1 MTTTLPTLNRQS
13 SPLLTVMRAAGRAG
27 VAVLLWGKP
36 GIGKSSLLQ
45 ALADAEGI
53 PMETVIASLREPADF
68 AGLPVVQ
75 DTGVELAAP
84 AWAVRLSGVD
94 DGYLF
99 LDELTTAPPAVQA
112 AALRVVL
119 DRVVGDLTLPRGV
132 RIVAAANPPEQA
144 ADGWDLAAPM
154 ANRFLHIDHEPAT
167 DDWIDGMTTGFQVP
181 ASGRVLDYSPLLRAA
196 SRAQVAS
203 FIRTRPDLLHALPH
217 DDAASGRAW
226 PSHRTWTMTAD
237 VLAFLDAGDTPANLL
252 AATGLV
258 GEGAAT
264 EFIAWRSL
272 NDLPDPADVLADPE
286 SVPWDTL
293 EPSRAW
299 ATLTAVTAYATADG
313 TKTGWTAA
321 WAPLAVAATAG
332 LQDVAAANARALL
345 KSRPTGTR
353 PPASA
358 RAFLAILTDAG
369 LIPQEAAA

>member
-1 MTTTLPTLNRQS
+1 MTNHLPALQRQS

-45 ALADAEGI
+45 ALARAEGL

-68 AGLPVVQ
+68 AGLPIVREH
-75 DTGVELAAP
+75 GVDLAAP
-84 AWAVRLSGVD
+84 AWAVRLAEAEE
-94 DGYLF
+94 GYLF

-112 AALRVVL
+112 AALRLVL
-119 DRVVGDLTLPRGV
+119 DRVVGDLTLPHKIRV
-132 RIVAAANPPEQA
+132 VAAANPPEFA

-154 ANRFLHIDHEPAT
+154 ANRFLHVDFEPAL
-167 DDWIDGMTTGFQVP
+167 DDWLDGMTTGFQVP
-181 ASGRVLDYSPLLRAA
+181 TSGRVLDFSPVARAA

-203 FIRTRPDLLHALPH
+203 FIRTRPDLLHALPR
-217 DDAASGRAW
+217 DDAATGRAW

-237 VLAFLDAGDTPANLL
+237 VLALLDPGDTPATLL

-258 GEGAAT
+258 GDGAAT
-264 EFIAWRSL
+264 EYIAWRAL
-272 NDLPDPADVLADPE
+272 NDLPDPADVLADPD
-286 SVPWDTL
+286 SVAWATL

-299 ATLTAVTAYATADG
+299 ATLTAVTAHSTADG
-313 TKTGWTAA
+313 TKTGWRAA
-321 WAPLAVAATAG
+321 WTPLAVAARAG

-345 KSRPTGTR
+345 KSRPTGER

-358 RAFLAILTDAG
+358 RAFLTVLADAG
-369 LIPQEAAA
+369 LIPQEAA

>member
-1 MTTTLPTLNRQS
+1 MTTSLPTLNRQS
-13 SPLLTVMRAAGRAG
+13 NPLLTVLRAAGRAG
-27 VAVLLWGKP
+27 VAVLLWGLP
-36 GIGKSSLLQ
+36 GIGKSSLVN
-45 ALADAEGI
+45 ALADAEGL

-75 DTGVELAAP
+75 DSGVELAPP
-84 AWAVRLSGVD
+84 AWAKRLATADS
-94 DGYLF
+94 GYLF

-119 DRVVGDLTLPRGV
+119 DRVVGDLTLPHGV
-132 RIVAAANPPEQA
+132 RIIAAANPPEQA

-154 ANRFLHIDHEPAT
+154 ANRFLHIDHAPST
-167 DDWIDGMTTGFQVP
+167 DDWIDGMTTGFLTP
-181 ASGRVLDYSPLLRAA
+181 ASGRVLDFSPLLRAA
-196 SRAQVAS
+196 SRAEVAS
-203 FIRTRPDLLHALPH
+203 FIRTRPDLLHALPK

-237 VLAFLDAGDTPANLL
+237 VLAFLDPADTPATLL
-252 AATGLV
+252 AASGLV

-264 EFIAWRSL
+264 EYIAWRSL
-272 NDLPDPADVLADPE
+272 NDLPDPADVLADPA
-286 SVPWDTL
+286 SVPWATL

-321 WAPLAVAATAG
+321 WAPLAVAASAG
-332 LQDVAAANARALL
+332 LQDVAAANARALI

-358 RAFLAILTDAG
+358 KSFLAILMDAG
-369 LIPQEAAA
+369 LIPQEDAA

>member
-1 MTTTLPTLNRQS
+1 MTTSLPTLNRQS
-13 SPLLTVMRAAGRAG
+13 NPLLTVLRAAGRAG
-27 VAVLLWGKP
+27 VAVLLWGLP
-36 GIGKSSLLQ
+36 GIGKSSLVN
-45 ALADAEGI
+45 ALADAEGL

-75 DTGVELAAP
+75 DTGVELAPP
-84 AWAVRLSGVD
+84 AWAKRLATADS
-94 DGYLF
+94 GYLF

-119 DRVVGDLTLPRGV
+119 DRVVGDLTLPHGV
-132 RIVAAANPPEQA
+132 RIIAAANPPEQA

-154 ANRFLHIDHEPAT
+154 ANRFLHIDHAPST
-167 DDWIDGMTTGFQVP
+167 DDWIDGMTTGFLTP

-196 SRAQVAS
+196 SRAEVAS
-203 FIRTRPDLLHALPH
+203 FIRTRPDLLHALPK

-237 VLAFLDAGDTPANLL
+237 VLAFLDPADTPATLL
-252 AATGLV
+252 AASGLV

-264 EFIAWRSL
+264 EYIAWRSL
-272 NDLPDPADVLADPE
+272 NDLPDPADVLADPA
-286 SVPWDTL
+286 SVPWATL

-313 TKTGWTAA
+313 TKAGWTAA
-321 WAPLAVAATAG
+321 WAPLAVAASAG
-332 LQDVAAANARALL
+332 LQDVAAANARALI

-358 RAFLAILTDAG
+358 KSFLAILTDAG
-369 LIPQEAAA
+369 LIPQEDAA